1 MALQSQNWTK
11 TLCSSLN
18 HTWGPRTFLDHLSSP
33 NLAQPSSSIF
43 LLLWKHLNFQKWTE
57 YKNELFFNHQRPTI
71 CVQSCLMY
79 TYVHPLS
86 RVLYTWRKSQAFYH
100 FIHKYFSMWF
110 LQVKIH
116 TLLLKIS
123 KPASFL
129 CSGLSINSSE
139 DEKKNSKSVPLFWR
153 GGCFFS
159 SHLLFHMQGQNLI
172 EGDTLAILG
181 LCWWLALHCL
191 ENPTQRFA
199 LETPHLPH
207 RVGYKVK

>member
-11 TLCSSLN
+11 TLRSSLN
-18 HTWGPRTFLDHLSSP
+18 HTWGLRTFLDHLSSP

-86 RVLYTWRKSQAFYH
+86 PVLYNWRKSQAFYH

-129 CSGLSINSSE
+129 CSGLSINCSE
-139 DEKKNSKSVPLFWR
+139 DEKKTT
-153 GGCFFS
+153 
-159 SHLLFHMQGQNLI
+159 QNLFLFFGG
-172 EGDTLAILG
+172 EVPFS
-181 LCWWLALHCL
+181 LHAYCFICRDRISL
-191 ENPTQRFA
+191 K
-199 LETPHLPH
+199 ETP
-207 RVGYKVK
+207 